1 MQKSKSYVKD
11 KRTMA
16 SNQKAYGDQEKDF
29 AFPEETNKEKD
40 RTHWK
45 KQEAKHVDAR
55 ANWKA

>member
-40 RTHWK
+40 RTH
-45 KQEAKHVDAR
+45 
-55 ANWKA
+55 